1 MILSRMWQGIRV
13 YEAEEKQGE
22 GRGERKR
29 PFQCEAEHRQR
40 QNPFKKNGNVNYG
53 RLRISVASGVGQEL
67 EEESQGLACA
77 LGEST
82 LSQRQFEIWKQ
93 GTGSIRYAFFLN
105 HASVMFSI
113 LISRVNE
120 NNPIFK
126 WVYQL
131 LLCYSP
137 IPDRNKGGQG
147 SLDSLSPPISEDNCG
162 KNGFIQD
169 GRSMKYRLLSL

>member
-1 MILSRMWQGIRV
+1 MRQSIDKGKIPSKRMEMSTMDASV
-13 YEAEEKQGE
+13 
-22 GRGERKR
+22 
-29 PFQCEAEHRQR
+29 
-40 QNPFKKNGNVNYG
+40 
-53 RLRISVASGVGQEL
+53 RISVVSGVGQEL

-77 LGEST
+77 LREST

-93 GTGSIRYAFFLN
+93 GTGSIRCAFFLN
-105 HASVMFSI
+105 HASVRSVRFSI

-120 NNPIFK
+120 NKLKMKFK

-147 SLDSLSPPISEDNCG
+147 SLDSPSPPISEDNCG
-162 KNGFIQD
+162 KNGFVQD
-169 GRSMKYRLLSL
+169 GGSMKYRLLSL